1 MWIFWLFL
9 ANFAIMWL
17 EFTYRAGTYNSFFA
31 ALPYTIVPILLGQI
45 GLYYAFRL
53 APSLLVAGASFTL
66 INVALRVINTYRL
79 GEVINGY
86 NWLGIA
92 FLIVSMFLL
101 KVK

>member
-1 MWIFWLFL
+1 MWILWLL
-9 ANFAIMWL
+9 VANLAIMWL
-17 EFTYRAGTYNSFFA
+17 EFAYRAGTYNSFFL

-53 APSLLVAGASFTL
+53 APSLLVAGAAFTL

-86 NWLGIA
+86 NWLGIL